1 MKRLKYCENAMYNC
15 SYTAACEV
23 GSVDDVSGDIEGM
36 LMDMLLYYVMSMVYA
51 HAKIITL
58 QKIGQR
64 ALAEQ
69 EARS

>member
-1 MKRLKYCENAMYNC
+1 M
-15 SYTAACEV
+15 
-23 GSVDDVSGDIEGM
+23 DDVSGDIEGM
-36 LMDMLLYYVMSMVYA
+36 LMDMLLYYIMRMASA
-51 HAKIITL
+51 HAEIITL